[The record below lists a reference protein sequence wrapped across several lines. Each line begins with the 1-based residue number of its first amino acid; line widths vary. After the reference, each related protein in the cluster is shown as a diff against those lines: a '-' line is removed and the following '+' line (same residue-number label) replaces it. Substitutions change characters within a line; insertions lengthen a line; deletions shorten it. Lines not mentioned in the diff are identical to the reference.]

1 MLRKKYIY
9 MIAAFIL
16 LASLPMLHAEEKKP
30 QGMPPAKVV
39 VSEVG
44 SGLIAPENVFVGTV
58 YYQEMSEVAS
68 EVSGKVETVSFEEG
82 HRVNEG
88 AILVRL
94 SSDLLIKTLEASR
107 ASYEQVLAELDKAHI
122 DLVRAENLFKEK
134 LISEQLYDEPRFRA
148 KGLEKKSMSLN
159 ADVERLV
166 AEVSKKEIV
175 APYQGIVVKKHVDR
189 GEWLSPGS
197 VVATIAKDDEVDI
210 IVHVPESVIRYIHQG
225 IPVVV
230 FAAGKELKG
239 KVAAVIPRGD
249 ISTRTFPVKVR
260 VVNDSSLIE
269 GMEAKVTLP
278 TGKKEKTLTVSRDA
292 VITAYGNTTV
302 YAVIDAK
309 AVMMPVQVIGYEG
322 MTAGIS
328 GEGLKEGM
336 QVVIK
341 GNERLR
347 PGQDV
352 MIQQ

>member
-1 MLRKKYIY
+1 MLRKIYIY
-9 MIAAFIL
+9 VMVVFIV
-16 LASLPMLHAEEKKP
+16 LASLPTLQAEEKKP

-58 YYQEMSEVAS
+58 YYQEVSEVAS

-82 HRVNEG
+82 QRVG
-88 AILVRL
+88 AETVLVRL
-94 SSDLLIKTLEASR
+94 NSDLLIKTLEASR
-107 ASYEQVLAELDKAHI
+107 ASYEQILAELEKAHT
-122 DLVRAENLFKEK
+122 DLMRAENLFKEK

-148 KGLEKKSMSLN
+148 KGLEKKSVSLN
-159 ADVERLV
+159 ADVERLE
-166 AEVSKKEIV
+166 AEVSKKEIA
-175 APYQGIVVKKHVDR
+175 APYRGIVVKKHVDR

-197 VVATIAKDDEVDI
+197 VVATIAKDDKVDI
-210 IVHVPESVIRYIHQG
+210 VVDVPESVIRHIRHG
-225 IPVVV
+225 ISVAVVV
-230 FAAGKELKG
+230 AGRELKG
-239 KVAAVIPRGD
+239 KVVAVIPRGD

-260 VVNDSSLIE
+260 VKNDSSMIE

-278 TGKKEKTLTVSRDA
+278 TGKKEKTLAVSRDA
-292 VITAYGNTTV
+292 LITAYGKTVV
-302 YAVIDAK
+302 YAVIDEK
-309 AVMMPVQVIGYEG
+309 AAMMPVQVIGYEG
-322 MTAGIS
+322 MTAGIA

-336 QVVIK
+336 KVVIK